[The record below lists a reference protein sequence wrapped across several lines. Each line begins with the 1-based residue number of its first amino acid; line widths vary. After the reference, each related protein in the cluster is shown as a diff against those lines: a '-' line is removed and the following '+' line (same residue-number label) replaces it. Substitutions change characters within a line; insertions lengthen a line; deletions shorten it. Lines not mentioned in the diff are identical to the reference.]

1 MASGFQLGKSPGILR
16 GYIYPLVIDVNPGLI
31 NPVYGCLIGRVPL
44 KKYQMK

>member
-1 MASGFQLGKSPGILR
+1 MI
-16 GYIYPLVIDVNPGLI
+16 VIIHRNPANVNAGLI